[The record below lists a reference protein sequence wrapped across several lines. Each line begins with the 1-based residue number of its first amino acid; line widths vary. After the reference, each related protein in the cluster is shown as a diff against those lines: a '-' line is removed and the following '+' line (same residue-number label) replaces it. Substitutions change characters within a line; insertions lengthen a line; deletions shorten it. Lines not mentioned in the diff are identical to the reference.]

1 MNTNKTMPYDAN
13 EIREIDRV
21 IEIATTHSTWWF
33 RGHTK
38 TTYKD
43 PLTPKIFRDEYIPQ
57 NVVKPDTESSV
68 IKEFKRVAPALA
80 QNTPNQDDHLNWLFL
95 MQHHG
100 APTRL
105 LDWTENALV
114 ALYFAVRNFEDGKD
128 GELWAI
134 DPYFLNQKGYGFK
147 GIAIQAN
154 KILQYLA
161 KEPDLAITPI
171 SDTQE
176 RQEKLAEEF
185 GLSEIPQYP
194 LALYPTMNFSRMVNQ
209 LSTFTIHPSPSI
221 LRQKNTILDLLGD
234 NKEYLVRYIIP
245 YYSKLELIQDLKTL
259 GIFRRTLFPD
269 LDGLSETIKENLKH
283 TPSWYN
289 PPDPPEF

>member
-1 MNTNKTMPYDAN
+1 MNANQTMPYDAG
-13 EIREIDRV
+13 EIKDINKTIKV
-21 IEIATTHSTWWF
+21 ATTLSMSWF

-38 TTYKD
+38 ITYRD
-43 PLTPKIFRDEYIPQ
+43 SLTPKIFRDEYIPQ

-68 IKEFKRVAPALA
+68 IEEFKRVAPALA

-128 GELWAI
+128 GELWAMY
-134 DPYFLNQKGYGFK
+134 PYFLNKEGYGFN
-147 GIAIQAN
+147 GIATQSN
-154 KILQYLA
+154 GILQYLA
-161 KEPDLAITPI
+161 KEPYLAITPI
-171 SDTQE
+171 SDNQE
-176 RQEKLAEEF
+176 RQEKLAKEF

-194 LALYPTMNFSRMVNQ
+194 LALYPIMNFPRMVNQ

-221 LRQKNTILDLLGD
+221 LRQKNTILDLFGD

-245 YYSKLELIQDLKTL
+245 YASKLKLIQDLKTL
-259 GIFRRTLFPD
+259 GISRRTLFPD
-269 LDGLSETIKENLKH
+269 LDGLSQTIIENLKH

-289 PPDPPEF
+289 PQGPPEF